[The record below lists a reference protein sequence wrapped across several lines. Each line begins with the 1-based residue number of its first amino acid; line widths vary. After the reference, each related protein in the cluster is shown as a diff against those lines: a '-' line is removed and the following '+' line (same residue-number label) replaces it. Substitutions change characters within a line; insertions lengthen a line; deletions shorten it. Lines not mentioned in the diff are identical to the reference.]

1 MSNLN
6 VQYMAAMNHPGGGR
20 NDIPHR
26 LKRHFVTFNCT
37 IPTEDAIDHI
47 FGTIA
52 RGHFNANRGFPSE
65 VDNATKH
72 LRENHPCLKVV
83 SLIEELVPLT
93 RKLWKATKEK
103 MLPTPA
109 KVISTVKIV

>member
-1 MSNLN
+1 MVEQKGFYSLEKPGDFSTL
-6 VQYMAAMNHPGGGR
+6 VDIQYMAAMNHPGGGR

-52 RGHFNANRGFPSE
+52 RGHFNATRGFAAE
-65 VDNATKH
+65 VI
-72 LRENHPCLKVV
+72 
-83 SLIEELVPLT
+83 SLVDKLVPLT
-93 RKLWKATKEK
+93 RKLWMATKEK

-109 KVISTVKIV
+109 KVSVK

>member
-1 MSNLN
+1 
-6 VQYMAAMNHPGGGR
+6 MAAMNHPGGGR

-65 VDNATKH
+65 VDFAP
-72 LRENHPCLKVV
+72 RECCSTFDLKPSMQLQVV

-109 KVISTVKIV
+109 KVNTQIPTEE

>member
-1 MSNLN
+1 
-6 VQYMAAMNHPGGGR
+6 MAAMNHPGGGR

-65 VDNATKH
+65 VD
-72 LRENHPCLKVV
+72 LGLK
-83 SLIEELVPLT
+83 LCH
-93 RKLWKATKEK
+93 
-103 MLPTPA
+103 
-109 KVISTVKIV
+109 

>member
-1 MSNLN
+1 MVEQKGFYSLEKPGDFSTL
-6 VQYMAAMNHPGGGR
+6 VDIQYMAAMNHPGGGR

-52 RGHFNANRGFPSE
+52 RGHFNSTRGVAAE
-65 VDNATKH
+65 VMH
-72 LRENHPCLKVV
+72 LC
-83 SLIEELVPLT
+83 VP
-93 RKLWKATKEK
+93 
-103 MLPTPA
+103 
-109 KVISTVKIV
+109 

>member
-1 MSNLN
+1 MISNLD

-65 VDNATKH
+65 VDH
-72 LRENHPCLKVV
+72 DLGP
-83 SLIEELVPLT
+83 
-93 RKLWKATKEK
+93 KLCD
-103 MLPTPA
+103 LY
-109 KVISTVKIV
+109 VIVGGVFD

>member
-1 MSNLN
+1 
-6 VQYMAAMNHPGGGR
+6 MAAMNHPGGGR

-65 VDNATKH
+65 VD
-72 LRENHPCLKVV
+72 CLINNVYAECNDV
-83 SLIEELVPLT
+83 
-93 RKLWKATKEK
+93 
-103 MLPTPA
+103 
-109 KVISTVKIV
+109 

>member
-1 MSNLN
+1 
-6 VQYMAAMNHPGGGR
+6 MAAMNHPGGGR

-65 VDNATKH
+65 VDPIYVTAY
-72 LRENHPCLKVV
+72 
-83 SLIEELVPLT
+83 LIQNLLQ
-93 RKLWKATKEK
+93 
-103 MLPTPA
+103 MYM
-109 KVISTVKIV
+109 